1 MARSRG
7 RLAHAYLFY
16 GPEHVGKLTIA
27 LAHAQFFFCAEATE
41 HDIRSVCGQCASC
54 RAIAEYRHPA
64 VAMLDTTHTLVSKKE
79 TRKEIPIED
88 MRELKRIF
96 SFAPQGDTMRLAII
110 NEAEKMS
117 EEAANAFLKLLEEPG
132 ANTLIILITPSREL
146 LLSTIV
152 SRTFP
157 ISFSTLSDQSMMA
170 MADILKIAAHDRTEL
185 LVLAAGRPGVLVELA
200 SDAAAAAD
208 DRLLFHDVAESVEKR
223 DFVSLM
229 QISERAS
236 KDLTLRAKTISYLF
250 LMLRAKMLGDAA
262 RAERIAAHITRIDQI
277 AHLMD
282 STNVNPRL
290 GMDALFLECIKS

>member
-1 MARSRG
+1 M
-7 RLAHAYLFY
+7 AHAYLFY
-16 GPEHVGKLTIA
+16 GPEHVGKSSITFA
-27 LAHAQFFFCAEATE
+27 MAQSFFCPEVKKS
-41 HDIRSVCGQCASC
+41 DIRTVCGECASC

-146 LLSTIV
+146 LLPTIV
-152 SRTFP
+152 SRTSP
-157 ISFSTLSDQSMMA
+157 ISFSILSDEMMKT
-170 MADILKIAAHDRTEL
+170 MADTLNIAADDRVEL
-185 LVLAAGRPGVLVELA
+185 LMCSGGRPGVLVELV
-200 SDAAAAAD
+200 SDVAAAAE
-208 DRLLFHDVAESVEKR
+208 DRLLFHDVATGVEKR
-223 DFVSLM
+223 DIVSLM
-229 QISERAS
+229 QISDNTS
-236 KDLTLRAKTISYLF
+236 KDPTLRAKTISYLF
-250 LMLRAKMLGDAA
+250 LILRTKMLGDVA

-290 GMDALFLECIKS
+290 GMDALFLECMKS